1 MNTLLNGEIKELI
14 KFLGQ
19 NADFFLIHTIKNFE
33 YDAIFNW
40 LHNHK
45 EIDRSLYMAIEI
57 CAERFKIKSGSTLKC
72 ARFVYIPKSISLD
85 YEVFIFDVSSFSSNI
100 KYVIIDEYNMRDP
113 ITTATCID
121 IIDQFDTNY
130 HSFDIKKD
138 SEYGKINIS
147 DKLLTEV
154 ILK

>member
-1 MNTLLNGEIKELI
+1 MTLNEEIKELI
-14 KFLGQ
+14 NFLGKTTDSTFP
-19 NADFFLIHTIKNFE
+19 AVIKNFE

-45 EIDRSLYMAIEI
+45 EIDKSLYMAIEI
-57 CAERFKIKSGSTLKC
+57 CVERFKIKSGSTLKC
-72 ARFVYIPKSISLD
+72 ARFVYVPKSIFLD
-85 YEVFIFDVSSFSSNI
+85 YEVFIFDVSSFSPDI

-113 ITTATCID
+113 ITTVTYID
-121 IIDQFDTNY
+121 IIDQLDTNCY
-130 HSFDIKKD
+130 SFDIKKD

-147 DKLLTEV
+147 DKLLAEV